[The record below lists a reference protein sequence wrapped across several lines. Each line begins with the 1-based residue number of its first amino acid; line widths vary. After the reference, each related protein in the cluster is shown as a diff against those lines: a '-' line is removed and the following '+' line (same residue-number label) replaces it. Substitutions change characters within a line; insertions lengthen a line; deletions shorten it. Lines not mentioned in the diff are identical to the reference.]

1 MREAR
6 ATSGQDSGGTG
17 GRPAPPTRP
26 ADTARRELAARLRI
40 LLAEDAEDLG
50 DAVAARLR
58 ASGHAVEW
66 HRTGTDVAAR
76 AREEPFDAVVL
87 DVNLPGR
94 DGFAVLAAL
103 RRAGVTTPVLV
114 VTARAEIDD
123 KVSLL
128 DLGADDYIV
137 KPFDLREFEARLRA
151 VMRRPTSARASTVR
165 AGTLAV
171 DAASR
176 TVSVGGRPVDCG
188 RREFRLLEVLI
199 GRLGQVVAKERLMS
213 QVFGADDDVG
223 VNALELVVS
232 RLRRKLEGAGVEI
245 VTVRGSGYVMRA
257 EPASDAAGRPDAQG

>member
-1 MREAR
+1 
-6 ATSGQDSGGTG
+6 
-17 GRPAPPTRP
+17 
-26 ADTARRELAARLRI
+26 LRI

-66 HRTGTDVAAR
+66 HRTGTDVAER
-76 AREEPFDAVVL
+76 AREEPFDAIVL

-94 DGFAVLAAL
+94 DGFAVLAEL

-114 VTARAEIDD
+114 VTARTEIDD

-151 VMRRPTSARASTVR
+151 VMRRPTAVR
-165 AGTLAV
+165 TSLVRVGTLGI

-176 TVSVGGRPVDCG
+176 TVSLDGRPVDCG
-188 RREFRLLEVLI
+188 RREFRVLEVLVA
-199 GRLGQVVAKERLMS
+199 RLGQVVAKERLMS
-213 QVFGADDDVG
+213 QVFGAEDDVG
-223 VNALELVVS
+223 VNALELLVS

-245 VTVRGSGYVMRA
+245 VTVRGSGYLMRA
-257 EPASDAAGRPDAQG
+257 VAASDAAGRPDAAV

>member
-1 MREAR
+1 
-6 ATSGQDSGGTG
+6 
-17 GRPAPPTRP
+17 
-26 ADTARRELAARLRI
+26 LRI

-123 KVSLL
+123 KVNLL

-165 AGTLAV
+165 AGTLSV

-223 VNALELVVS
+223 VNALELLVS
-232 RLRRKLEGAGVEI
+232 RLRRKLDGAGVEI
-245 VTVRGSGYVMRA
+245 VTVRGSGYVMRT
-257 EPASDAAGRPDAQG
+257 DAADAVGRPDAAV

>member
-17 GRPAPPTRP
+17 GRHALPTPLHRQ
-26 ADTARRELAARLRI
+26 LAARLRI

-165 AGTLAV
+165 AGTLVV

-232 RLRRKLEGAGVEI
+232 RLRRKLDGAGVEI
-245 VTVRGSGYVMRA
+245 VTVRGSGYVMRTDA
-257 EPASDAAGRPDAQG
+257 ANAAGRPDAAV

>member
-1 MREAR
+1 
-6 ATSGQDSGGTG
+6 
-17 GRPAPPTRP
+17 
-26 ADTARRELAARLRI
+26 LRI

-66 HRTGTDVAAR
+66 HRTGTDVAMR
-76 AREEPFDAVVL
+76 AREEPFDAIVL
-87 DVNLPGR
+87 DVMLPGR
-94 DGFAVLAAL
+94 GGFSVLAEL
-103 RRAGVTTPVLV
+103 RRAGVATPVLV
-114 VTARAEIDD
+114 VTARAEVDD

-151 VMRRPTSARASTVR
+151 VMRRPTAMRASAVR
-165 AGTLAV
+165 VGALAF

-176 TVSVGGRPVDCG
+176 SVSVDGRPVDCG
-188 RREFRLLEVLI
+188 RREFRLLEVLL
-199 GRLGQVVAKERLMS
+199 GRLGQVVAKERLMT
-213 QVFGADDDVG
+213 QLFDAGDDVG

-245 VTVRGSGYVMRA
+245 ITVRGAGYLARA
-257 EPASDAAGRPDAQG
+257 TTATTAGGDATTSRGDAAR

>member
-1 MREAR
+1 M
-6 ATSGQDSGGTG
+6 
-17 GRPAPPTRP
+17 
-26 ADTARRELAARLRI
+26 RI

-50 DAVAARLR
+50 DALTARLR

-66 HRTGTDVAAR
+66 HRSGTDVATR

-94 DGFAVLAAL
+94 DGFAVLADL

-151 VMRRPTSARASTVR
+151 VMRRPTAVRASLVR
-165 AGTLAV
+165 VGSLGV
-171 DAASR
+171 DAANR
-176 TVSVGGRPVDCG
+176 TVVVGDRPVDCG
-188 RREFRLLEVLI
+188 RREFRVLEVLVA
-199 GRLGQVVAKERLMS
+199 RLGQVVAKERLMS

-245 VTVRGSGYVMRA
+245 VTVRGSGYMMRA
-257 EPASDAAGRPDAQG
+257 DPAAETTGRPDATG

>member
-1 MREAR
+1 VA
-6 ATSGQDSGGTG
+6 G
-17 GRPAPPTRP
+17 PP
-26 ADTARRELAARLRI
+26 RRQQAFTVRI

-76 AREEPFDAVVL
+76 AREEPFDALVL

-94 DGFAVLAAL
+94 DGFAVLAEL

-114 VTARAEIDD
+114 VTARAEVDD

-151 VMRRPTSARASTVR
+151 VIRRPTAVRASLVR
-165 AGTLAV
+165 VGALGV

-176 TVSVGGRPVDCG
+176 TVVVGERPVDCG
-188 RREFRLLEVLI
+188 RREFRVLEVLVA
-199 GRLGQVVAKERLMS
+199 RLGQVVAKERLMS
-213 QVFGADDDVG
+213 QVFGAEDDVG

-232 RLRRKLEGAGVEI
+232 RLRRKLDGAGVEI
-245 VTVRGSGYVMRA
+245 VTVRGSGYLMRA
-257 EPASDAAGRPDAQG
+257 AAPDAEGRPDAAV